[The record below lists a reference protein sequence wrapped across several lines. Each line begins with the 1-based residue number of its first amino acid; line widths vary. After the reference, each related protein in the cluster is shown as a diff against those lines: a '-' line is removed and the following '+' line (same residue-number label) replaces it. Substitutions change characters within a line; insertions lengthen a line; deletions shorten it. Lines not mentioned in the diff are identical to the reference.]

1 MNRRLFGKLAR
12 NKRLYA
18 TNLDYKKIPKA
29 SANYNKRD
37 KVWQKPWAYH
47 NNHNSFQK

>member
-1 MNRRLFGKLAR
+1 MNRHLFGKLAR
-12 NKRLYA
+12 NKRPYA

-29 SANYNKRD
+29 SANKRD

-47 NNHNSFQK
+47 NNQNSFQK